1 MLDSHIIFLSSL
13 KLTQTPSIM
22 KRIAPPIC
30 AIFYW
35 KLPSTHIIIFHSL
48 KLTQT
53 PSIMKRIAP
62 LQYYAPF
69 FTGNCRPSDHSI
81 GRKLL
86 SSQSSW
92 GQRRDDIDG
101 DGRRWRV
108 QRRVAGT
115 RGIILRHELCYNII
129 MLLFIPPPPRPQLG
143 FLGYK
148 HASHLSRPL

>member
-1 MLDSHIIFLSSL
+1 
-13 KLTQTPSIM
+13 M

-69 FTGNCRPSDHSI
+69 FTGNCRPSDRSI

-129 MLLFIPPPPRPQLG
+129 MLLFIPSPPRPQLG